1 MKNIKICSIIS
12 NKVLIYNKINYIKL
26 FCYRIREEKDM
37 YKKIRNIKISTI
49 IIFLSVISICFSVL
63 IGVFGITATNKVNN
77 NVAVMYEEELLPIVN
92 ITGMREGFL
101 SVRLNSAN
109 AKTDFNEKY
118 VKSIEEHDRRIMK
131 NYKEYTSTHSDETE
145 IKYLE
150 QFLQCYKNYRDLSK
164 ELFKHLERGE
174 KLTREQNDKFIK
186 FGNEAEIAL
195 DKLQEYDIKLAEEDK
210 IESDEIYII
219 NRNLL
224 ISLLVVC
231 SILLLL
237 ISMVTIKT
245 LNKNLKEIDTIL
257 KEMAEGNLHIE
268 IESYGKNEFEVIKLH
283 IKNTINSFGEMIKS
297 LKSKINLINS
307 SSENLSAISE
317 EMASSTENIS
327 TAIEGVAKGTGE
339 QAENLVDITNI
350 LDSFGYSIK
359 NLVEGLNHLKSISD
373 EIGGTAKASSGKM
386 KDLEK
391 AFGYVGQAFKSF
403 IEKINTLGENI
414 LKIDEIT
421 EVINS
426 IAEQTNLLA
435 LNAAI
440 EAARAGESGRGFAVV
455 AEEIRELAEQSKISS
470 NNISNLIDG
479 ISKDTK
485 NIVEDTGN
493 IDEKLEASS
502 EVIHDSLISF
512 ENIILSIGEVVPKID
527 YLAGSASNIDNE
539 KNSVFE
545 NIEGASSIAEEVS
558 ASSEEISASSEEMNA
573 SSQEVANTAN
583 DLSELTGKLQEEISK
598 FKVK

>member
-1 MKNIKICSIIS
+1 
-12 NKVLIYNKINYIKL
+12 
-26 FCYRIREEKDM
+26 M

-283 IKNTINSFGEMIKS
+283 IKNTINSFGEMINS

>member
-1 MKNIKICSIIS
+1 
-12 NKVLIYNKINYIKL
+12 
-26 FCYRIREEKDM
+26 M

-77 NVAVMYEEELLPIVN
+77 NVAVMYEDTLLPIVN

-109 AKTDFNEKY
+109 AKTDFNENY
-118 VKSIEEHDRRIMK
+118 IKSIEEHDREIMK

-210 IESDEIYII
+210 IESDEIYTI

-403 IEKINTLGENI
+403 IEKINTLGENV

>member
-1 MKNIKICSIIS
+1 
-12 NKVLIYNKINYIKL
+12 
-26 FCYRIREEKDM
+26 M

-386 KDLEK
+386 KDLEE

-583 DLSELTGKLQEEISK
+583 DLSVKINKTNSLKAELLLAGITQLITVIIGYKINNKNKILSIKSLIA
-598 FKVK
+598 

>member
-1 MKNIKICSIIS
+1 
-12 NKVLIYNKINYIKL
+12 
-26 FCYRIREEKDM
+26 M

-118 VKSIEEHDRRIMK
+118 VKSIEEHDRKIMK

>member
-1 MKNIKICSIIS
+1 
-12 NKVLIYNKINYIKL
+12 
-26 FCYRIREEKDM
+26 M

-386 KDLEK
+386 KDLEE
-391 AFGYVGQAFKSF
+391 AFGYVGQAFESF
-403 IEKINTLGENI
+403 IEKINTLGENV

-421 EVINS
+421 GVING

>member
-1 MKNIKICSIIS
+1 
-12 NKVLIYNKINYIKL
+12 
-26 FCYRIREEKDM
+26 M

-224 ISLLVVC
+224 IGLLVVC

-237 ISMVTIKT
+237 ISMVTIKA

-268 IESYGKNEFEVIKLH
+268 IESYGKNEFEVMKLH
-283 IKNTINSFGEMIKS
+283 IQNTINSFGEMIKS

>member
-1 MKNIKICSIIS
+1 
-12 NKVLIYNKINYIKL
+12 
-26 FCYRIREEKDM
+26 M

-373 EIGGTAKASSGKM
+373 EIGGTAKASSNKM
-386 KDLEK
+386 KDLEE
-391 AFGYVGQAFKSF
+391 AFGYVGQAFESF
-403 IEKINTLGENI
+403 IEKINTLGENV

-421 EVINS
+421 GVING

>member
-118 VKSIEEHDRRIMK
+118 VKSIEEHDRKIMK

>member
-386 KDLEK
+386 KDLEE

>member
-1 MKNIKICSIIS
+1 
-12 NKVLIYNKINYIKL
+12 
-26 FCYRIREEKDM
+26 M

-118 VKSIEEHDRRIMK
+118 IKSIEEHDRRIMK

>member
-1 MKNIKICSIIS
+1 
-12 NKVLIYNKINYIKL
+12 
-26 FCYRIREEKDM
+26 M

-527 YLAGSASNIDNE
+527 YLAESASNIDNE

>member
-1 MKNIKICSIIS
+1 
-12 NKVLIYNKINYIKL
+12 
-26 FCYRIREEKDM
+26 M

>member
-527 YLAGSASNIDNE
+527 YLAESASNIDNE

>member
-1 MKNIKICSIIS
+1 
-12 NKVLIYNKINYIKL
+12 
-26 FCYRIREEKDM
+26 M

-77 NVAVMYEEELLPIVN
+77 NVAVMYEDTLLPIVN

-109 AKTDFNEKY
+109 AKTDFNENY
-118 VKSIEEHDRRIMK
+118 VKSIEEHDREIMK

-210 IESDEIYII
+210 IESDEIYTI

-224 ISLLVVC
+224 IRLLVVC

>member
-26 FCYRIREEKDM
+26 FCYRIREEKGM

-118 VKSIEEHDRRIMK
+118 IKSIEEHDRRIMK

>member
-224 ISLLVVC
+224 IGLLVVC

-237 ISMVTIKT
+237 ISMVTIKA

-268 IESYGKNEFEVIKLH
+268 IESYGKNEFEVMKLH
-283 IKNTINSFGEMIKS
+283 IQNTINSFGEMIKS

>member
-1 MKNIKICSIIS
+1 
-12 NKVLIYNKINYIKL
+12 
-26 FCYRIREEKDM
+26 M

-386 KDLEK
+386 KDLEE